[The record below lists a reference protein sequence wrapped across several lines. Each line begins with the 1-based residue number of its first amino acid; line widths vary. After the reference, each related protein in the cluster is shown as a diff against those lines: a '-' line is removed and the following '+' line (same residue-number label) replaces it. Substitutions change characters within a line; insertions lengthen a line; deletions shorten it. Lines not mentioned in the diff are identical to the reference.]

1 MNFVFTN
8 LFNKQ
13 TLIAVGMSIAIFAS
27 SVVSAH
33 AADTKSIAKMENQL
47 NSAVI
52 AVSSL
57 IAKLTPQGEVL
68 GVTANTT
75 AEELQIQIATLKNQ
89 ISILGGAP
97 KMEDPSRSGTS
108 ASSTRLG
115 DMKAF
120 HPECRRTLSKS
131 DKSFTSSDS
140 ASETKISKGKDC
152 KGNELARLMAAQK
165 EVDAR
170 IVQLQAKSAQIKAR
184 IAEIKSTGS
193 TTLKAKFKVTPEVL
207 GVSVVKEKEVEVAAL
222 QAQLNALILQRDNFS
237 KKIANLDI
245 QIVALKA
252 KIEQITNPAV
262 KPTPRFNGFS
272 ASGDAFVTVSAVFS
286 APSVSKP
293 ATGPVLLGKINWG
306 DAGDSESVSAL
317 VTGKQMTIDLK
328 HTYKVAGT
336 YIITLTDRNGKTAT
350 QKVVVNPMLKA
361 PICDAFTATPST
373 LPATGGN
380 VTLAWATSNA
390 TAVHIN
396 LSDTNIVQEP
406 NDGSKIVNVLKTS
419 TFVLNLSNAQQ
430 AKQCS
435 VTVTVGAKVAAH
447 VKRESYDGKPIA
459 DLSPEFAQA
468 SFLLTVNVTADDHD
482 VYIPKIVASK
492 LGVPNTGFLI
502 GFKDQQGKDVSSNV
516 RVLAVSSNALVNK
529 EGRYVVSEGESETF
543 TINATFYADK
553 KIDNDYTFVLKE
565 VRHYMNPD
573 IDPKMHKAAFE
584 GGVTE
589 IRGDTG
595 YMYQGTFGFKG

>member
-1 MNFVFTN
+1 MSGLYSYRSTILYTYGGRPLGRPFLLLQVLFNKSLHTQYMNFVFTN

-13 TLIAVGMSIAIFAS
+13 TLIAVGMSIAIFAC

-336 YIITLTDRNGKTAT
+336 YVITLTDLKGKTAT
-350 QKVVVNPMLKA
+350 QKVVVNPVV
-361 PICDAFTATPST
+361 S
-373 LPATGGN
+373 
-380 VTLAWATSNA
+380 
-390 TAVHIN
+390 
-396 LSDTNIVQEP
+396 
-406 NDGSKIVNVLKTS
+406 
-419 TFVLNLSNAQQ
+419 
-430 AKQCS
+430 
-435 VTVTVGAKVAAH
+435 KVAAH
-447 VKRESYDGKPIA
+447 VKRESYDGKSIA

-516 RVLAVSSNALVNK
+516 RVSTVSSNALVNK

-553 KIDNDYTFVLKE
+553 KIDNNYTFVLKE